1 MYHSEL
7 DWKFAL
13 YFRVYFLILIAILLD
28 ILPALN
34 LLNGLNALRI
44 DISISPG
51 PPLILNLPD
60 PPMRIGVGHNQLRKR
75 LQHLFHTVDILLTGQ

>member
-51 PPLILNLPD
+51 PL
-60 PPMRIGVGHNQLRKR
+60 
-75 LQHLFHTVDILLTGQ
+75 